1 MSKRPAPPIVM
12 PAPLL
17 GAFREQLARR
27 EQTLRREVE
36 VQTDRDLE
44 ELLRIAQARRRIDTG
59 AYGLCQDC
67 GGAIDLMRLAAEP
80 AGTRCLVCQAAAE
93 HWSRDAF

>member
-12 PAPLL
+12 PPSLL
-17 GAFREQLARR
+17 GSFREQLARR

-59 AYGLCQDC
+59 VYGLCQDC

-80 AGTRCLVCQAAAE
+80 ADTRCLVCQAAAE
-93 HWSRDAF
+93 HWSRHAF